1 MNQRVCPRRD
11 NSGYGI
17 VPRAVDR
24 TLAPRIRNFLRAADG
39 SIDVR
44 NSDGDRSSGRRCGS
58 RIQRGND
65 DEFGKE
71 GPIIQIGIAQEAYRV
86 WCLRA
91 PTIPPEV
98 GAGRGGWGTSV
109 TCITASWKPVSAPIN
124 FSPLI
129 YTPATPSI
137 SELGETGATPASC
150 FSFYLP
156 LSPFLVLSR
165 NSRFRSKIYK
175 DSGYIKIDTDRF
187 DRN

>member
-1 MNQRVCPRRD
+1 MRIEDSTRQRRRIWQGGAD
-11 NSGYGI
+11 NSNRYCSRG
-17 VPRAVDR
+17 VPCLVS
-24 TLAPRIRNFLRAADG
+24 T
-39 SIDVR
+39 
-44 NSDGDRSSGRRCGS
+44 CT
-58 RIQRGND
+58 ND
-65 DEFGKE
+65 S
-71 GPIIQIGIAQEAYRV
+71 
-86 WCLRA
+86 
-91 PTIPPEV
+91 T
-98 GAGRGGWGTSV
+98 GGWSGERRVGTSV

-175 DSGYIKIDTDRF
+175 DSGHIKIDTDRF